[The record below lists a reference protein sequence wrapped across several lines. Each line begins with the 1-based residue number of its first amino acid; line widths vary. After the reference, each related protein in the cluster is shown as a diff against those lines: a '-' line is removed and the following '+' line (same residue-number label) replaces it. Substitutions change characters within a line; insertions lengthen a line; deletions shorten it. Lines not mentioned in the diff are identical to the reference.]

1 MLYAVV
7 DIETTGSHA
16 SEHGITEIGIVI
28 TDGEKVLDFYETLIN
43 PEQPIPPFI
52 QVLTGINNDMV
63 AVAPRFEEA
72 AARIFELLQDKVF
85 VAHNVNFDYSFVQH
99 HLRHAGFGLATR
111 KLCTVRLSRKVFPG
125 LAGYSLGKL
134 ARQLGVSM
142 EKHHRAGADAKAT
155 AEILH
160 RILAEDRSGQVES
173 MLKSKYHQQQLPPNL
188 SETLVQHL
196 PTAPGVYYFHDA
208 HGKVVYVGK
217 ANNLKKRV
225 LGHFSGNDAGSKRQ
239 SFLSHI
245 HEITYQVCGSELM
258 AFILE
263 HSEIRRLWPL
273 FNYAHK
279 HPVEAF
285 SLYVFEDV
293 KGFLRLV
300 VDGKKKH
307 LEPVYTFNL
316 LAEGQAMLRKLIQQ
330 FDLCAR
336 MCFVDRT
343 AGAFLPEERGET
355 IDAYNARVM
364 DAVNFLRKNL
374 PTFAVVERSEASG
387 DETPTEACIL
397 MEHGRF
403 YGMGYLPKGVP
414 VPRVEELKNML
425 TPYPDHDYIRG
436 LIYRYIQRWPGKKVE
451 LAGAI

>member
-16 SEHGITEIGIVI
+16 SEHGITEIGIVV
-28 TDGEKVLDFYETLIN
+28 TDGSRVVEVYETLIN
-43 PEQPIPPFI
+43 PGQPIPPFI

-63 AVAPRFEEA
+63 ATAPAFEEVAPQ
-72 AARIFELLQDKVF
+72 IFELLQDKVF

-99 HLRHAGFGLATR
+99 HLRHAGFGLNAR

-125 LAGYSLGKL
+125 LTGYSLGKL
-134 ARQLGVSM
+134 TRQLGVSM
-142 EKHHRAGADAKAT
+142 ERHHRAGADAKAT

-160 RILAEDRSGQVES
+160 RILDEDRGGHVDS
-173 MLKSKYHQQQLPPNL
+173 MLKSKYHQQSLPPNL
-188 SETLVQHL
+188 SETLVQKL
-196 PTAPGVYYFHDA
+196 PTTPGVYYFHDA

-225 LGHFSGNDAGSKRQ
+225 LGHFSGNDTGSKRQ

-245 HEITYQVCGSELM
+245 HQVTFQACGSELM

-279 HPVEAF
+279 HAVEAY

-293 KGFLRLV
+293 KGYLRLV
-300 VDGKKKH
+300 VDGKKKQ

-316 LAEGQAMLRKLIQQ
+316 LVEGQAMLRKMIQQ
-330 FDLCAR
+330 FDLCPR
-336 MCFVDRT
+336 MCFMDRT
-343 AGAFLPEERGET
+343 SGSFLPEERGET
-355 IDAYNARVM
+355 REVYNERVM
-364 DAVNFLRKNL
+364 EAVSFLTQSL
-374 PTFAVVERSEASG
+374 PTFAVVERADAPEG
-387 DETPTEACIL
+387 EETCIL
-397 MEHGRF
+397 MERGRF
-403 YGMGYLPKGVP
+403 YGMGYLPKGIP
-414 VPRVEELKNML
+414 VPRVEDLKNLL

-436 LIYRYIQRWPGKKVE
+436 LIYRYIQRWPSKRVE
-451 LAGAI
+451 LAGA

>member
-16 SEHGITEIGIVI
+16 AEHGITEIGIVV
-28 TDGEKVLDFYETLIN
+28 TDGSRVVEVYETLIN
-43 PEQPIPPFI
+43 PGQPIPPFI

-63 AVAPRFEEA
+63 ATAPPFEDVAPQ
-72 AARIFELLQDKVF
+72 IFELLQDKVF

-99 HLRHAGFGLATR
+99 HLRHAGFGLNAR

-125 LAGYSLGKL
+125 LTGYSLGKL
-134 ARQLGVSM
+134 TRQLGVSM
-142 EKHHRAGADAKAT
+142 EHHHRAGADAKAT

-160 RILAEDRSGQVES
+160 RILDEDRGGHVES

-188 SETLVQHL
+188 SETLVQKL
-196 PTAPGVYYFHDA
+196 PSTPGVYYFHDA
-208 HGKVVYVGK
+208 QGKVVYVGK

-225 LGHFSGNDAGSKRQ
+225 LGHFSGNDTGSKRQ

-245 HEITYQVCGSELM
+245 HEVTFQSCGSELM

-279 HPVEAF
+279 HAVEAY

-293 KGFLRLV
+293 KGYLRLV
-300 VDGKKKH
+300 VDGKKKQ

-316 LAEGQAMLRKLIQQ
+316 LVEGQAMLRKMIQQ
-330 FDLCAR
+330 FDLCPR
-336 MCFVDRT
+336 MCFMDRT
-343 AGAFLPEERGET
+343 TGPFLPEERGET
-355 IDAYNARVM
+355 REAYNDRVM
-364 DAVNFLRKNL
+364 NAVSFLTKSL
-374 PTFAVVERSEASG
+374 PTFAVVERAEAPEG
-387 DETPTEACIL
+387 EETCIL
-397 MEHGRF
+397 MERGRF
-403 YGMGYLPKGVP
+403 YGMGYLPKGIP
-414 VPRVEELKNML
+414 VPRIEDLKHLL

-436 LIYRYIQRWPGKKVE
+436 LIYRYIQRWPSKRVE
-451 LAGAI
+451 LAGA